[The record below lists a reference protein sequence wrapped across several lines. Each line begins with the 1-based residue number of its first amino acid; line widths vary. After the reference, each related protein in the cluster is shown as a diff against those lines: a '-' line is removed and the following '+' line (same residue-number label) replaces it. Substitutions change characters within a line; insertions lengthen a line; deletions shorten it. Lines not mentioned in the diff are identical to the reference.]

1 MAKDNKVS
9 NRKDASVGSPS
20 AKKESKIAKI
30 VKKEKAVK
38 KIPLPDERK
47 PKKES
52 RLKIPKLRAE
62 KKKDDV
68 QTSDPYEVLRFVLM
82 TEKSVR
88 MVEAQNKLVFI
99 VDRRYDKKEIKKAAE
114 TAFESAIE
122 SVNTSI
128 DQKGR
133 KKAYIRFVKPG
144 QAGDIAVR
152 LGII

>member
-1 MAKDNKVS
+1 MKKKV
-9 NRKDASVGSPS
+9 
-20 AKKESKIAKI
+20 KIADKKIEKNEKTKATKI
-30 VKKEKAVK
+30 V
-38 KIPLPDERK
+38 LPDESK

-52 RLKIPKLRAE
+52 RLKMPKIRAE
-62 KKKDDV
+62 KKKDEV
-68 QTSDPYEVLRFVLM
+68 VAQTSDPYEVLRFVLM
-82 TEKSVR
+82 TEKAVR